1 MEDEKKKGE
10 ASGTPAVLDN
20 PEAPATVDLDEEIS
34 ESGKKKKDR
43 KPMDPRKKKKWIKR
57 GIILLV
63 VVALVGYVL
72 SRCASAGRQVMASG
86 YIPTAAAY
94 QSMTVAVTGS
104 GTIQPAN
111 SYKVT
116 ALVTGEILSDSFEEG
131 QTVEKGDVLY
141 QIDASDIQSTV
152 DQARIQ
158 LEQAKLS
165 YNDTVDL
172 LTTGAGTVENL
183 YVKKGDSVAAGALIA
198 DVVDRATVSLKVP
211 FLKQDA
217 QSMYAGQACT
227 VTVSGY
233 PDSLTGRVAEV
244 SAADTVDAGGAFVR
258 NVRVEV
264 TNPGGVTDQMQGS
277 VAVNGKYSTA
287 MGQFSYAS
295 SSQVTAKAGGTVTS
309 LVKEGARVGANQS
322 IGTLG
327 ATSTAA
333 GANLSLEQAEL
344 NYQNALDRLEDYTIT
359 APISGTVVEKVSK
372 TGDKLDN
379 SAASAANGKNYMAEI
394 YDLSYLEFEMSIH
407 ELDINKVEVGQK
419 VEVTADSLEDQT
431 FIGTV
436 TKVNIN
442 GTSNNGITTYPVTIR
457 LDGAGQELLDA
468 GLWTGMNVSAK
479 IVVEQVDNTLCIPV
493 DAVSRGE
500 GGGSIV
506 QVALPGALNEDGTA
520 VIDSTKVESRE
531 VTVGRNDEEFIEVL
545 SGLEEGEVV
554 LVQNQASNA
563 MAMMMG

>member
-1 MEDEKKKGE
+1 MEDEKKQST
-10 ASGTPAVLDN
+10 ASGTPAVLDR
-20 PEAPATVDLDEEIS
+20 PEEPATVDLDQAEQAP
-34 ESGKKKKDR
+34 KKKKER
-43 KPMDPRKKKKWIKR
+43 RPMDPKKKKKWIKR
-57 GIILLV
+57 GIILV
-63 VVALVGYVL
+63 VILAIIGFLF
-72 SRCASAGRQVMASG
+72 SRCASSG
-86 YIPTAAAY
+86 NQILSSTYIPASAAY
-94 QSMTVAVTGS
+94 QSLTVAVSGS

-141 QIDASDIQSTV
+141 QIDASDVQSSV

-165 YNDTVDL
+165 YQDTVDL
-172 LTTGAGTVENL
+172 LTTGSGTVENL
-183 YVKKGDSVAAGALIA
+183 YVKVGDSVAAGAAIA
-198 DVVDRATVSLKVP
+198 DVVDRSTVSLKVP

-217 QSMYAGQACT
+217 QSMYVGQSCT

-233 PDSLTGRVAEV
+233 PDVLTGRVTEV

-264 TNPGGVTDQMQGS
+264 ANPGGITDQMQGS
-277 VAVNGKYSTA
+277 VSVGGKYSTA

-309 LVKEGARVGANQS
+309 LVKEGTRVSANQS

-327 ATSTAA
+327 STSTAA
-333 GANLSLEQAEL
+333 GAGLSLEQAEL

-359 APISGTVVEKVSK
+359 APISGTVVEKVNK
-372 TGDKLDN
+372 AGDKLDGT
-379 SAASAANGKNYMAEI
+379 AAANTKGYMAEI
-394 YDLSYLEFEMSIH
+394 YDLSYLEFEMNIH

-431 FIGTV
+431 FTGTV
-436 TKVNIN
+436 TRVNIN
-442 GTSNNGITTYPVTIR
+442 GTANNGITTYPVTIR
-457 LDGAGQELLDA
+457 LDGTGEELLAA

-479 IVVEQVDNTLCIPV
+479 IVVEQVDNALCIPV

-500 GGGSIV
+500 NGTDVV

-520 VIDSTKVESRE
+520 VADMSKVEERT
-531 VTVGRNDEEFIEVL
+531 VKVGRNDEEYIEIL
-545 SGLEEGEVV
+545 DGLEEGDIV
-554 LVQNQASNA
+554 LIQNQASSI
-563 MAMMMG
+563 MDMMMG

>member
-1 MEDEKKKGE
+1 MEDEKKQST
-10 ASGTPAVLDN
+10 ASGTPAVLDR
-20 PEAPATVDLDEEIS
+20 PEALVTVDLDQVEQVPE
-34 ESGKKKKDR
+34 KKKER
-43 KPMDPRKKKKWIKR
+43 RSLDPKKKKKWIKR
-57 GIILLV
+57 GIILV
-63 VVALVGYVL
+63 VILAIIGFLF
-72 SRCASAGRQVMASG
+72 SRCASSG
-86 YIPTAAAY
+86 NQILSSTYIPASAAY
-94 QSMTVAVTGS
+94 QSLTVAVSGS

-141 QIDASDIQSTV
+141 QIDASDVQSSV

-165 YNDTVDL
+165 YQDTVDL
-172 LTTGAGTVENL
+172 LTTGSGTVENL
-183 YVKKGDSVAAGALIA
+183 YVKVGDSVAAGAAIA
-198 DVVDRATVSLKVP
+198 DVVDRSTVSLKVP

-217 QSMYAGQACT
+217 QSMYVGQSCT

-233 PDSLTGRVAEV
+233 PDVLTGRVTEV

-264 TNPGGVTDQMQGS
+264 ANPGGITDQMQGS
-277 VAVNGKYSTA
+277 VSVGGKYSTA

-295 SSQVTAKAGGTVTS
+295 SSQVIAKAGGTVTS
-309 LVKEGARVGANQS
+309 LV
-322 IGTLG
+322 T
-327 ATSTAA
+327 TSTAA
-333 GANLSLEQAEL
+333 NAGLSLEQAEL

-359 APISGTVVEKVSK
+359 APISGTVVEKVNK
-372 TGDKLDN
+372 AGDKLDGT
-379 SAASAANGKNYMAEI
+379 AAANTKGYMAEI
-394 YDLSYLEFEMSIH
+394 YDLSYLEFEMNIH

-431 FIGTV
+431 FTGTV
-436 TKVNIN
+436 TRVNIN
-442 GTSNNGITTYPVTIR
+442 GTANNGITTYPVTIR
-457 LDGAGQELLDA
+457 LDGTGEELLAA

-479 IVVEQVDNTLCIPV
+479 IVVEQVDNALCIPV

-500 GGGSIV
+500 NGTDVV

-520 VIDSTKVESRE
+520 VADMSKVEERT
-531 VTVGRNDEEFIEVL
+531 VKVGRNDEEYIEIL
-545 SGLEEGEVV
+545 DGLEEGDIV
-554 LVQNQASNA
+554 LIQNQASSI
-563 MAMMMG
+563 MDMMMG